1 MKQKTGDLFN
11 MPIKL
16 NKSHTVKD
24 KKTGKMKTEHSYM
37 KMADL
42 AELKKLLEMFNIGPK
57 VKQKIKNEITR
68 REKWQKKNKQ

>member
-1 MKQKTGDLFN
+1 
-11 MPIKL
+11 
-16 NKSHTVKD
+16 
-24 KKTGKMKTEHSYM
+24 MKTEHSYM